1 MIVGLHHVAISVS
14 DMDKA
19 LEFYTEG
26 LGFELVQQAELEND
40 SKANQV
46 IGLDNI
52 NAKMRM
58 LKAPNAFIEL
68 WQYSNPEPKDLR
80 SRPCD
85 YGYPHIALQVD
96 DIDAEYERLK
106 GHGMEFVGEQVHY
119 GDTGAA
125 IYGRDP
131 SGNIIE
137 LYEITTEDI
146 AQLVRQSDQTS

>member
-14 DMDKA
+14 NIDKA

-26 LGFELVQQAELEND
+26 LGFELVQQAELESD
-40 SKANQV
+40 SKANRV

-106 GHGMEFVGEQVHY
+106 GHGMEFVGEPVHY

-137 LYEITTEDI
+137 LYEIRTEEI
-146 AQLVRQSDQTS
+146 AQLVRQTS

>member
-1 MIVGLHHVAISVS
+1 MIVGIHHIAISVS
-14 DMDKA
+14 DIDTA
-19 LEFYTEG
+19 LKFYTEG
-26 LGFELVQQAELEND
+26 LGFEIVQQAELEND
-40 SKANQV
+40 SKANRV
-46 IGLDNI
+46 IGIENI
-52 NAKMRM
+52 NATMRM

-106 GHGMEFVGEQVHY
+106 CHGMEFVGEPVHY

-137 LYEITTEDI
+137 LYEIKTEEI
-146 AQLVRQSDQTS
+146 AQLVRPSEQVN